1 MPFDAVLRE
10 VAMRTP
16 RLAAVLTVCS
26 LAAACGKGPAEE
38 ALKAADRALDAAR
51 PEIEKYVPQEL
62 TALSGAAKAAHDT
75 FAQGDYKGA
84 LAAAQA
90 LPEKVRAARTAA
102 ATKKETVAQA
112 WGVLQESIPPMVEAF
127 NDRVMHLASLRRLP
141 KGMDAM
147 KLGVARNE
155 LDGITQAWSE
165 AQAAFQAGSLLQAVD
180 KGNAVKTRVVAALA
194 SVGLQAPAAPA
205 TR

>member
-1 MPFDAVLRE
+1 
-10 VAMRTP
+10 MRTS
-16 RLAAVLTVCS
+16 RLSALLGICT

-38 ALKAADRALDAAR
+38 ALRAADQALEAAR
-51 PEIEKYVPQEL
+51 PEIEKYVPREL
-62 TALSGAAKAAHDT
+62 AGLSGASKSAHDK
-75 FAQGDYKGA
+75 FEQGDYKGA
-84 LAAAQA
+84 LTAAQGLPGKVEALKAAAA
-90 LPEKVRAARTAA
+90 S
-102 ATKKETVAQA
+102 KKEALTQA

-155 LDGITQAWSE
+155 LDGVTQAWNE

-180 KGNAVKTRVVAALA
+180 KGNAVKTRVAAA
-194 SVGLQAPAAPA
+194 MTSVGLSASPAPP
-205 TR
+205 TK